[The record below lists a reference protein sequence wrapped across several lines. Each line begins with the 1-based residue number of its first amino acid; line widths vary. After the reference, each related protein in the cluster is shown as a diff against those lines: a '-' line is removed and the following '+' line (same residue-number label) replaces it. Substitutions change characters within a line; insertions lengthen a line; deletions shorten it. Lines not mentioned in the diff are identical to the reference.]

1 MTNTTELLKIEDK
14 GKIRLLTL
22 NRPSQLNAF
31 NDDLYDAVTRAL
43 SRAAERDDISV
54 VIITGEGRAFS
65 AGQDLVELET
75 PRQHDDSEPHG
86 FPPFIETVEQFP
98 KPLIA
103 AVNGIGVGI
112 GLTLLPHCDL
122 VYMAEDARL
131 RAPFVSLGV
140 TVEAGNSYLLP
151 ATIGWQAT
159 SHLLYTASW
168 LDAKRAVEL
177 GLAFKTVPGE
187 SLLDETMSAAE
198 DMAAMP
204 LASLKATKQLL
215 LDSRLDRVREAR
227 SRENVTFAGLVGGPA
242 NRAAIEAF
250 KKK

>member
-1 MTNTTELLKIEDK
+1 MTNTTEVLKVKDK
-14 GKIRLLTL
+14 ENVRLLIM
-22 NRPSQLNAF
+22 NRPEQLNAF
-31 NDDLYDAVTRAL
+31 NDDLYDAVTGAL
-43 SRAAERDDISV
+43 SGAADSDDISV

-65 AGQDLVELET
+65 AGQDLGELET
-75 PRQHDDSEPHG
+75 PRQHDDGRPHG
-86 FPPFIETVEQFP
+86 FRPFIETVESFP

-103 AVNGIGVGI
+103 AVNEIGVGI

-151 ATIGWQAT
+151 ATIGWQAA

-168 LDAKRAVEL
+168 LDAERAVEL
-177 GLAFKTVPGE
+177 GLAFKAVPGE
-187 SLLDETMSAAE
+187 ALLDESMSAAE

-204 LASLKATKQLL
+204 LWWADPQIVPL
-215 LDSRLDRVREAR
+215 
-227 SRENVTFAGLVGGPA
+227 
-242 NRAAIEAF
+242 
-250 KKK
+250 